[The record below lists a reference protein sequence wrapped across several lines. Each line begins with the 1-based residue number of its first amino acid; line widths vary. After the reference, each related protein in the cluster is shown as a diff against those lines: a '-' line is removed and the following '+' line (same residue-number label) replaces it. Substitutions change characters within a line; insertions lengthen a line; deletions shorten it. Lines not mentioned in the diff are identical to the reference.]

1 MISVVILS
9 LRVYILEALESPLS
23 STPKTD
29 SVAVMKSVNL
39 LDKLSSFADIPSSPT
54 NLGDCTIIV
63 YIEDIKAHLIAL
75 IPNPTSGAYV

>member
-1 MISVVILS
+1 MIAVVILS
-9 LRVYILEALESPLS
+9 FLDYILETSDSSP

-29 SVAVMKSVNL
+29 SVADMNPPNL
-39 LDKLSSFADIPSSPT
+39 LDKLSSFADMPVNPT

-63 YIEDIKAHLIAL
+63 YIEDIKAHLMAL